1 MGLYGVSCVANS
13 IQEIRVHVREDFA
26 RKSTG
31 QLGCNQEILHKFLD
45 LKLSNVDV

>member
-13 IQEIRVHVREDFA
+13 IQEIKAHVRGGFA
-26 RKSTG
+26 RKSSG
-31 QLGCNQEILHKFLD
+31 QQGCDKEILHKFLY